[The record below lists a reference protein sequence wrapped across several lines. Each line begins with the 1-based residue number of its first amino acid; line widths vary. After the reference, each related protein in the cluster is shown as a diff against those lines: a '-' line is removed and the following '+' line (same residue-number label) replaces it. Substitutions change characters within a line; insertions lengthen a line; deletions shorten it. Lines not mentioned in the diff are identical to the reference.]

1 VCFGLQG
8 GLIRAFSEYFLLP
21 CFMRNSASEAG
32 EVGGCVR
39 QALPPLK
46 WNAVE
51 GPFVQQ
57 GAEELRVHSLA
68 PLLQAIVLVLIV
80 GALEH
85 QGFDMEVLRWSPFPG
100 QICGFAKLGS
110 GPCHAANL
118 IPTGAP
124 WWASAGVRPPSAECG
139 RSAL

>member
-1 VCFGLQG
+1 MRPATIATITPVACMPWHARGCFEDGPVQG
-8 GLIRAFSEYFLLP
+8 GTCRYCSRSI
-21 CFMRNSASEAG
+21 
-32 EVGGCVR
+32 
-39 QALPPLK
+39 
-46 WNAVE
+46 AV
-51 GPFVQQ
+51 
-57 GAEELRVHSLA
+57 
-68 PLLQAIVLVLIV
+68 
-80 GALEH
+80 
-85 QGFDMEVLRWSPFPG
+85 RWSPFPG